1 MGQGLKAVAIFH
13 HNQIHGKMGQAL
25 NLPHFDWRDLVC
37 TLLAAGLWHDMQAS
51 LQPLLLKSLGMN
63 CQL

>member
-1 MGQGLKAVAIFH
+1 MGQGLKVVAIFH

-25 NLPHFDWRDLVC
+25 NLPHFDWRVLTC
-37 TLLAAGLWHDMQAS
+37 TLLFASLWHDMQPGSQPS
-51 LQPLLLKSLGMN
+51 LVKSFGMN